1 MGGNLEIMVS
11 KCGMGFS
18 SPLKKT
24 ELFEKKKRSPFF
36 LREKSKRFVEEK
48 KLEIV
53 KIEGMH
59 AEEAEKESGKWEE
72 FDQV

>member
-11 KCGMGFS
+11 KCEMGFS
-18 SPLKKT
+18 GPLKKT
-24 ELFEKKKRSPFF
+24 KLFEKKSTPFF

-59 AEEAEKESGKWEE
+59 AEEAEKKSGKWEK